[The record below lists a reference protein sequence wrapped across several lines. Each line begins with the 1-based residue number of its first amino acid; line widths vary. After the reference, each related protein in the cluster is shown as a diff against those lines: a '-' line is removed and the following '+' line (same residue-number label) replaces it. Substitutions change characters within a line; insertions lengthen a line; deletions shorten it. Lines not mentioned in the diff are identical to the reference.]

1 MRVRET
7 GLVAAREV
15 RSAVRSRWF
24 AMAAGAFL
32 VLSLG
37 LSLLGLS
44 GAERSGLAG
53 FDRTSAGLLNLVL
66 LFVPLVTLTV
76 GGLSIAGDIEDG
88 SMAMVLS
95 QPVTRAEV
103 FAGKYLGLL
112 VAVFA
117 SILLGF
123 GATGI
128 VVGAVAGGDA
138 RAYLALVGVTLLLAM
153 ATLSIGTALS
163 AALPSRARVTGAAFS
178 AWMILVYVSDL
189 GTIGLTVSR
198 DLSPGKLFALAVMN
212 PVQSARVLGTLSLS
226 SRADVLGPVGMFGVD
241 QFGMAGLIALLVLFL
256 LATAAL
262 PLAAG
267 YRIFREEVIS

>member
-1 MRVRET
+1 MRPRET
-7 GLVAAREV
+7 LLVAAREV
-15 RSAVRSRWF
+15 RAAVRSRWF
-24 AMAAGAFL
+24 VMAAGAFL

-76 GGLSIAGDIEDG
+76 GGLSIAGDVEDG
-88 SMAMVLS
+88 SMAMLLS

-103 FAGKYLGLL
+103 FVGKYLGLL
-112 VAVFA
+112 AAVCV

-123 GATGI
+123 GATG
-128 VVGAVAGGDA
+128 VLVGATAGGSA
-138 RAYLALVGVTLLLAM
+138 SVYLALVAVTLLLAM
-153 ATLSIGTALS
+153 ATLAIGTALS
-163 AALPSRARVTGAAFS
+163 AALPSRARVIGAAFS
-178 AWMILVYVSDL
+178 AWIFLVYVSDL
-189 GTIGLTVSR
+189 GTIGLTVAR
-198 DLSPGKLFALAVMN
+198 DLPPGKLFALAVMN

-241 QFGMAGLIALLVLFL
+241 RFGMSGLVALLVVFL
-256 LATAAL
+256 VATTAL

-267 YRIFREEVIS
+267 YRIFRDEVIS